1 MHDRTLLFLCAVL
14 LMSAATSMA
23 RADANAIDQRS
34 DHAKWKGTLYDGTPI
49 TTVDIS
55 RILEAHERWF
65 KGEKDGTKANLSG
78 AKLPGVELT
87 KVSLTDAVLFE
98 VDLSSANLRGTD
110 LRRADLRGATL
121 AHTSLSRAS
130 LINANLNKANLVEA
144 DLSEAAL
151 IEANLGEAYLG
162 GADLRGADLRGANLD
177 SAELFGAKL
186 EGATWAKAS
195 MRYAHMN
202 RADFRTAD
210 LSDTNLHEAQLREAD
225 LRDANLDHSKMNGA
239 NLLGAKMSGAILSEA
254 NVSDVAFDLEPGTLP
269 NILSMASASGL
280 ADMRYERSPA
290 SLIELREAFRTAGLR
305 AQASE
310 VHFAIMHTRRLQA
323 GRFEKILLLAVEIPC
338 DYGMRP
344 VRPLLILLSAI
355 LAFWIPYLFALKK
368 RGTGGIWIIWP
379 DDRTPKDEATEKD
392 ARLSPPWF
400 RRIGVALYFSV
411 VSAFNI
417 GWEEIN
423 IGSWIA
429 RMQPKEFTL
438 KATGWVRVVAGVQ
451 SLLGVYMV
459 ALSILSYFGHLF
471 E

>member
-1 MHDRTLLFLCAVL
+1 MPD
-14 LMSAATSMA
+14 
-23 RADANAIDQRS
+23 
-34 DHAKWKGTLYDGTPI
+34 
-49 TTVDIS
+49 
-55 RILEAHERWF
+55 
-65 KGEKDGTKANLSG
+65 
-78 AKLPGVELT
+78 GVEPC
-87 KVSLTDAVLFE
+87 
-98 VDLSSANLRGTD
+98 R
-110 LRRADLRGATL
+110 
-121 AHTSLSRAS
+121 SRDQ
-130 LINANLNKANLVEA
+130 EA
-144 DLSEAAL
+144 
-151 IEANLGEAYLG
+151 
-162 GADLRGADLRGANLD
+162 
-177 SAELFGAKL
+177 
-186 EGATWAKAS
+186 EG
-195 MRYAHMN
+195 
-202 RADFRTAD
+202 
-210 LSDTNLHEAQLREAD
+210 
-225 LRDANLDHSKMNGA
+225 
-239 NLLGAKMSGAILSEA
+239 
-254 NVSDVAFDLEPGTLP
+254 
-269 NILSMASASGL
+269 
-280 ADMRYERSPA
+280 SPA

-323 GRFEKILLLAVEIPC
+323 GRLEKILLLAVEIPC

-400 RRIGVALYFSV
+400 RRIGVALDFSV

-429 RMQPKEFTL
+429 RMQPKEITL